1 MRIRPMQTGD
11 LDRVAE
17 LEAQIFSDPWS
28 RSSFEF
34 EVKHNRFSFP
44 VVLEKDGELVGYA
57 VVWKMFEEL
66 HVANIAI
73 SPDYQGQGLGE
84 YLLQEILK
92 DPGICQY
99 ALLEVRES
107 NYRAIRL
114 YEKYGFKTIMKRLQY
129 YKDGETA
136 LVMKKDL
143 IKIS

>member
-1 MRIRPMQTGD
+1 MKIRPMEPRD

-17 LEAQIFSDPWS
+17 LEAQIFKDPWS

-44 VVLEKDGELVGYA
+44 VVMEKDGVLVGYA
-57 VVWKMFEEL
+57 VIWKMFEEL
-66 HVANIAI
+66 HIANIAI
-73 SPDYQGQGLGE
+73 SPEHQGHGLGE
-84 YLLQEILK
+84 KLLQEVLK
-92 DPGICQY
+92 NPGICQY

-107 NYRAIRL
+107 NFRAIRL
-114 YEKYGFKTIMKRLQY
+114 YEKYGFKTIMKRIQY

-143 IKIS
+143 LKIS